1 MGDTNPFL
9 VAAQVLKQEL
19 PFFCNNTFVFEMQHV
34 HQNPNERFIIC
45 DIKTKQK
52 HITLATI
59 YAPNNDDPTFFEGF
73 FQQLSDFKCE
83 EIIIGGDFK

>member
-1 MGDTNPFL
+1 
-9 VAAQVLKQEL
+9 
-19 PFFCNNTFVFEMQHV
+19 MQRV
-34 HQNPNERFIIC
+34 YQDPNGRLIIC

-73 FQQLSDFKCE
+73 FEHL
-83 EIIIGGDFK
+83 